1 MAQVKFIV
9 LPLSTYKSGPP
20 KMVAVGTVRG
30 GMAKKN
36 GPGLVE
42 YKIQSL

>member
-20 KMVAVGTVRG
+20 KMVAVGTVIG
-30 GMAKKN
+30 WDGKESTVQ
-36 GPGLVE
+36 G
-42 YKIQSL
+42 